1 MADWCS
7 INEIPELKELL
18 SAPPPPPMR
27 AAGPPP
33 VPLPPKIPRAPTTAS
48 SASATPTH
56 EQEKKTSNLMPGN
69 DDKSWIEKMTAD
81 KVPYYYNTASESVSW
96 DKPNCL
102 KTAEEMKHDDGEWV
116 WVSDPTEAWV
126 PARVKSR
133 TGDSVTVLLPN
144 NSKKTVNKG
153 PTEPLWP
160 LNQSSL
166 TRAVDDMV
174 MVESLNH
181 AQMIH
186 LLKTRYNQDQI
197 YTWVGASHSVLV
209 SINPFKQ
216 LPIYTVN
223 AMADFSH
230 SSPNRLDPPHT
241 FAIANSA
248 FQNMSKEG
256 SNQAILISGESG
268 AGKTEA
274 TKQCFNFLA
283 EIAGSE
289 LQLEQKI
296 LNANPIL
303 EAFGNAKTLRNNNS
317 SRFGRWTEIN
327 FSCKGQIIGAS
338 IENYLLEKSRVVHQ
352 NSGER
357 NYHIFYQVS
366 SPRQFA
372 SH

>member
-1 MADWCS
+1 MPDWRP
-7 INEIPELKELL
+7 INEIAELKDLL
-18 SAPPPPPMR
+18 SAPQPPPMR
-27 AAGPPP
+27 SGPPP
-33 VPLPPKIPRAPTTAS
+33 VPLPPKIPRAA
-48 SASATPTH
+48 ASAAPNEH
-56 EQEKKTSNLMPGN
+56 GHEKKPSNFVPGDN
-69 DDKSWIEKMTAD
+69 DKSWVEKLTAD
-81 KVPYYYNTASESVSW
+81 KVPYYFNTASETVSW

-102 KTAEEMKHDDGEWV
+102 KTAEEKQHDDGEWV

-133 TGDSVTVLLPN
+133 NGDSVSVILPN
-144 NSKKTVNKG
+144 NSKKTVNKS

-160 LNQSSL
+160 LNHSSL
-166 TRAVDDMV
+166 ARPVDDMV
-174 MVESLNH
+174 MVESLNQ

-186 LLKTRYNQDQI
+186 LLKSRYNEDHI

-223 AMADFSH
+223 AMADFAH

-256 SNQAILISGESG
+256 SNQAVLISGESG

-327 FSCKGQIIGAS
+327 FSSKGQIIGAS

-366 SPRQFA
+366 SLFFSLPPLL
-372 SH
+372 